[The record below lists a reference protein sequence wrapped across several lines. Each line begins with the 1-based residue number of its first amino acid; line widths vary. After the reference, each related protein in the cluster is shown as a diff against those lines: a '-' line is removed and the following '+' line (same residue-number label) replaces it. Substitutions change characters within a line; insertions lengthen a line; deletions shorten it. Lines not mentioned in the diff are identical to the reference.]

1 MAFSPFLSRSYTIIA
16 LIGRK
21 LLPPFGRPTVI
32 FNDSE
37 GLEEKLEGMSFFC
50 WQAVSVGVVYTLSH
64 PDTLIRRFLHMSHTY
79 TFARP
84 VVSVDG
90 VVFGYDPTD
99 KKDPLKVLLIK
110 RGEEPY
116 KGQWALPGGKL
127 EVADGTS
134 SDDQGEG
141 LEEAARREIEEET
154 GAKVTY
160 LEQLYTF
167 GTPGRDPRNRVI
179 SVAYFA
185 LVRTCSVEGRDDA
198 AEARWFPI
206 FEARDL
212 YLAFDHTRILRMAV
226 ERLQAKVRYAPIGFG
241 LLPKRFTMGQLHRLY
256 EAVLQRDLDKRNF
269 QRKIS
274 VQGILNTAGMTTQGR
289 PAQLYTF
296 NRAAYTIASA
306 RGFSF
311 EI

>member
-1 MAFSPFLSRSYTIIA
+1 
-16 LIGRK
+16 
-21 LLPPFGRPTVI
+21 
-32 FNDSE
+32 
-37 GLEEKLEGMSFFC
+37 
-50 WQAVSVGVVYTLSH
+50 
-64 PDTLIRRFLHMSHTY
+64 MSHIY

-90 VVFGYDPTD
+90 VVFGYDPSD
-99 KKDPLKVLLIK
+99 KADPLKVLLIK
-110 RGEEPY
+110 RGEPPF

-127 EVADGTS
+127 EVEDGTGS
-134 SDDQGEG
+134 EDQGED
-141 LEEAARREIEEET
+141 LEAAARRELEEET

-179 SVAYFA
+179 SVAYFG
-185 LVRTCSVEGRDDA
+185 LVRTCEVRGGDDA
-198 AEARWFPI
+198 DDAKWFPV

-226 ERLQAKVRYAPIGFG
+226 DRLQTKVRYAPIGFG
-241 LLPKRFTMGQLHRLY
+241 LLSERFTMSQIHQLY
-256 EAVLQRDLDKRNF
+256 EAVLQRKLDKRNF

-296 NRAAYTIASA
+296 NRAAYETASA